1 MNKTNER
8 LFELALNI
16 VGPDKESFT
25 STSLLFDE
33 HILDSFGLIQL
44 VGEIDREFSI
54 AIKTEDLTIQNF
66 STIDNI
72 AALVDSYLANKQ

>member
-1 MNKTNER
+1 MNKTNIR
-8 LFELALNI
+8 LFELAQNI
-16 VGPDKESFT
+16 VGPDKDAFT
-25 STSLLFDE
+25 ATSQLFDE

-66 STIDNI
+66 STINNI
-72 AALVDSYLANKQ
+72 ATLVDQYIASKK